1 VLDFDGVQALDV
13 TGPIEVFTSANDFG
27 GRYRLELV
35 SADGRDGTAGT
46 RSTGAMSDRDRSDEK
61 GTGRAGKP
69 PRGPLRHLR

>member
-35 SADGRDGTAGT
+35 SADGRDVIV
-46 RSTGAMSDRDRSDEK
+46 
-61 GTGRAGKP
+61 
-69 PRGPLRHLR
+69 RGPVQRER